1 MIPCLSSAAG
11 GSSTD
16 TLTRGRLTAEEEER
30 EEEAML
36 MGVLSLRVDRL
47 AVEEDLAM
55 TSGLVG
61 VREECTGESVP
72 SDALRATIWGGGR
85 VCVCQCVCVCVCVCV
100 RV

>member
-1 MIPCLSSAAG
+1 
-11 GSSTD
+11 
-16 TLTRGRLTAEEEER
+16 
-30 EEEAML
+30 ML

-72 SDALRATIWGGGR
+72 SDALRATIWGGGG
-85 VCVCQCVCVCVCVCV
+85 CVCVCVCVCV
-100 RV
+100 NVCA